1 MRCPF
6 CNENNDRVINSRET
20 QNGESIRRRR
30 ECIACDK
37 RWTTFEVIE
46 KVPII
51 VVKRDGRR
59 SEFDSQKLLAGIM
72 RACHKRPVP
81 VEEAEKIVRD
91 VERELQNSL
100 DREIP
105 SIKIGELVLKRLRD
119 LDEVAYMRYAS
130 VFHYFHDIADFRDT
144 LAQLIK
150 TSNK

>member
-6 CNENNDRVINSRET
+6 CGANDDRVINSRET

-30 ECIACDK
+30 ECAVCEK
-37 RWTTFEVIE
+37 RWTTFEVVE
-46 KVPII
+46 KVPVI

-59 SEFDSQKLLAGIM
+59 SEFDSQKLLTGIM

-81 VEEAEKIVRD
+81 VEEAEKIVRF

-100 DREIP
+100 DREVP
-105 SIKIGELVLKRLRD
+105 STRIGELVLKRLRD

-130 VFHYFHDIADFRDT
+130 VFHYFHDITDFKDT
-144 LAQLIK
+144 LTKLMK
-150 TSNK
+150 KP

>member
-6 CNENNDRVINSRET
+6 CGANDDRVINSRET

-30 ECIACDK
+30 ECAVCEK
-37 RWTTFEVIE
+37 RWTTFEVVE
-46 KVPII
+46 KVPVI

-59 SEFDSQKLLAGIM
+59 SEFDSQKLLTGIM

-81 VEEAEKIVRD
+81 VEEAEKIVRF

-100 DREIP
+100 DREVP
-105 SIKIGELVLKRLRD
+105 STRIGELVLKRLRD

-130 VFHYFHDIADFRDT
+130 VFHYFHDITDFKDT
-144 LAQLIK
+144 LTKLMK
-150 TSNK
+150 KS

>member
-6 CNENNDRVINSRET
+6 CGGNKDRVINSRET
-20 QNGESIRRRR
+20 QNGDSIRRRR
-30 ECIACDK
+30 ECSACEK
-37 RWTTFEVIE
+37 RWTTFEVVE

-59 SEFDSQKLLAGIM
+59 SEFDSQKLLKGIM

-81 VEEAEKIVRD
+81 VEDAEKIVRF

-100 DREIP
+100 EREIP
-105 SIKIGELVLKRLRD
+105 STRIGELVLKRLRE

-130 VFHYFHDIADFRDT
+130 VFHYFHDITDFRDT
-144 LAQLIK
+144 LAQLLK
-150 TSNK
+150 HN